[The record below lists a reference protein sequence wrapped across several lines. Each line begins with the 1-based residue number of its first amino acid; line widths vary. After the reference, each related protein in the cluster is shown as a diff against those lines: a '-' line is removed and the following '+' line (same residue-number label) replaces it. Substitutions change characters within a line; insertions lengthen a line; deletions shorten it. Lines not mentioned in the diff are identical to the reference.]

1 MHAID
6 ALRAPALIGHLAPL
20 FVLAMLALL
29 PSAATSGMV
38 GNSIASMPLMSRWP
52 LPMMPMRLN
61 DILLPG
67 ETSRLLLTEDA
78 HFHLMH
84 AARSEHDGHFG
95 QLLSNER
102 GRHEAVSPL
111 LRIIEVD
118 PVDSGAAWVEVAA
131 VGRLKI
137 DSFDLS
143 PDVGYDRAAV
153 TSYTDLATA
162 GSPSSVSLDDW
173 MEPSAAQLE
182 TEMLRSAHEACCTLE
197 TRIKE
202 FIAADKSMFT
212 CEICPRS
219 ASCHLNR
226 GYRFSLDTLID
237 ARQAVLA
244 EGAAAADGAAQPH
257 IQSALWGRSMDEA
270 AVEQQV
276 TSFAACSALST
287 KARRLALVL
296 KDTDARLAHATREL
310 KERQLELSA
319 ELSLR
324 AAFATH

>member
-1 MHAID
+1 
-6 ALRAPALIGHLAPL
+6 
-20 FVLAMLALL
+20 MLALL
-29 PSAATSGMV
+29 RSTAASGMV
-38 GNSIASMPLMSRWP
+38 ASSPVPSTPLMSGWP

-67 ETSRLLLTEDA
+67 ETSRLLLSEDA
-78 HFHLMH
+78 HFHLIH
-84 AARSEHDGHFG
+84 AARNEHDGHFG
-95 QLLSNER
+95 QLLSNDR
-102 GRHEAVSPL
+102 GRYERVSPL
-111 LRIIEVD
+111 LKIVKVD
-118 PVDSGAAWVEVAA
+118 LVDSGAAWVEVAA

-137 DSFDLS
+137 DSFDQN
-143 PDVGYDRAAV
+143 PDLQYDRASV
-153 TSYTDLATA
+153 TSYTDLPA
-162 GSPSSVSLDDW
+162 SSGPRSVGLDDW

-182 TEMLRSAHEACCTLE
+182 TEVLRTAHEACCTLE

-244 EGAAAADGAAQPH
+244 ESGAAQ
-257 IQSALWGRSMDEA
+257 IQSES
-270 AVEQQV
+270 QV
-276 TSFAACSALST
+276 TSFAACSALSI

-296 KDTDARLAHATREL
+296 KDTDARLAHASREL

-324 AAFATH
+324 AAFASR

>member
-1 MHAID
+1 
-6 ALRAPALIGHLAPL
+6 
-20 FVLAMLALL
+20 MLSLL
-29 PSAATSGMV
+29 PSSAASGMV
-38 GNSIASMPLMSRWP
+38 ASSSLSSTPLMSGWP

-78 HFHLMH
+78 HFHLLH
-84 AARSEHDGHFG
+84 AAREEHDGHFG
-95 QLLSNER
+95 QLLSNDR
-102 GRHEAVSPL
+102 GRYEAVSPL
-111 LRIIEVD
+111 LKVIEVD

-137 DSFDLS
+137 DNFDLD
-143 PDVGYDRAAV
+143 PDLLYDRATV
-153 TSYTDLATA
+153 TSYTDLTA
-162 GSPSSVSLDDW
+162 ADLGWSSSSVGLDDW

-182 TEMLRSAHEACCTLE
+182 IEQLRTAHEGCCTLE
-197 TRIKE
+197 SRIKE
-202 FIAADKSMFT
+202 FINADKSMFT

-237 ARQAVLA
+237 ARRAVLA
-244 EGAAAADGAAQPH
+244 EAAAPLLARAGSGPV
-257 IQSALWGRSMDEA
+257 

-296 KDTDARLAHATREL
+296 KDTDARLAHASREL

-324 AAFATH
+324 AVFATP